1 MKTTNIILLGVVGV
15 GAVGAY
21 MYMKNKQAQNALLI
35 GSLPATNQL
44 GAFVDTPT
52 TSGTTT
58 SGTTTSGTTT
68 SGGSTTPTLA
78 TQSDGVSASDANIN
92 LANATFLVAEIKAI
106 DKEYNT
112 PFKGERK
119 IIGSVGWGGVNETPE
134 YKAYNRMRATYKIR
148 REPKVTELAK
158 LGYKLDATGTLV
170 RI

>member
-21 MYMKNKQAQNALLI
+21 MFMKNKQAQNALLT

-52 TSGTTT
+52 TSA
-58 SGTTTSGTTT
+58 TTTSGTTT

-78 TQSDGVSASDANIN
+78 TQSDGVSPSDANIN

>member
-1 MKTTNIILLGVVGV
+1 MKTSNIILLGVVGV

-35 GSLPATNQL
+35 GSLPANNQL
-44 GAFVDTPT
+44 GAFVDTP
-52 TSGTTT
+52 TT

-78 TQSDGVSASDANIN
+78 TQSDGVSPSDANVN
-92 LANATFLVAEIKAI
+92 LANATLLVAEIKAI

-112 PFKGERK
+112 PFRGERK

-148 REPKVTELAK
+148 REPKVTALAK

>member
-1 MKTTNIILLGVVGV
+1 MKTSNIILLGVVGV

-35 GSLPATNQL
+35 GSLPANNQL
-44 GAFVDTPT
+44 GAFVDTP
-52 TSGTTT
+52 TT

-78 TQSDGVSASDANIN
+78 TQSDGVSPSDANVN
-92 LANATFLVAEIKAI
+92 LANATLLVAEIKAI

-112 PFKGERK
+112 PFRGERK

-148 REPKVTELAK
+148 REPKVTALAK
-158 LGYKLDATGTLV
+158 LGYKLDAIGSLV